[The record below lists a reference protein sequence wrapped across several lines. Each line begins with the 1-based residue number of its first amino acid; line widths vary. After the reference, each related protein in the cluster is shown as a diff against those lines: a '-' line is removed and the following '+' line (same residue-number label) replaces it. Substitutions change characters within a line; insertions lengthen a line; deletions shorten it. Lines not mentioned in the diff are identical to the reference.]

1 MGSMPEDGG
10 VWFRVWAPNA
20 ERVAVIGDF
29 DEWNEA
35 ADPMD
40 TEGEGVWSV
49 FVPGAAIGQE
59 YRYLLST
66 ESGELSRMDP
76 RAREVTSSAGNS
88 VVHDPEFAWTD
99 ETFEPPGVHELV
111 IYEMHVGTFH
121 DDPGGPPGTF
131 ARAIEKLPYLKAL
144 GINAVEVMPAAE
156 FAGGFSWGYNP
167 SHLFAIESEYGGP
180 YAFKEFVQEAHRMGI
195 AVILDVVYNHF
206 GPGDLDLWRFDGWNE
221 NDLGGIY
228 FYNDWRAGTPWGDT
242 RPDYRREEIRRFIR
256 DNAMMWLD
264 EYRVDGLRW
273 DMTAYIRNVNGRDND
288 PDGDIEEGWSLM
300 QGINEEIRT
309 SAPGKI
315 SIADAWEARK
325 RSALGAILVFT
336 APGIPM
342 IFQGQEFL
350 EDAWFQ
356 DKDPLDWS
364 RAETHE
370 GIVRLYRDLIGLR
383 RNAEGNTAG
392 LTGAYLHV
400 HHLDVENKVVAY
412 HRWAEGGPGDSVVIA
427 LNLANGAKR
436 GYEVGFPLPGE
447 WVVRFNGDWNG
458 YSEDFDDIG
467 GSGVAADP
475 DPLDELPCR
484 GLIDLAPYSGL
495 ILSQDRR
502 ENQAFF
508 HARFGIGRDPL
519 ESYRETI
526 EECMYPDVFSRKPVR
541 IAKAKKAVSDYR
553 KATGETVGEIDLMI
567 FFVESGNEFTL
578 DYGDIDEPFYNALN
592 SMYERAVKKVVKLP
606 ADQRA
611 AFKDRLK
618 RIMTSSSHIGW
629 GYHDELAG
637 DYYNAFPEDFED

>member
-1 MGSMPEDGG
+1 MMGSMPEDGG
-10 VWFRVWAPNA
+10 VRFRVWAPNA
-20 ERVAVIGDF
+20 DRVTVIGDF
-29 DEWNEA
+29 NEWNEA

-40 TEGEGVWSV
+40 AEGEGVWSV
-49 FVPGAAIGQE
+49 FVPDAATGQE
-59 YRYLLST
+59 YRYLLNT

-76 RAREVTSSAGNS
+76 RAREVTSSTGNS
-88 VVHDPEFAWTD
+88 VVHDPEFAWAD
-99 ETFEPPGVHELV
+99 ETFEPPGVHEIV

-180 YAFKEFVQEAHRMGI
+180 CAFKEFVQEAHRMGI

-228 FYNDWRAGTPWGDT
+228 FYNDWRAGTPWGNT
-242 RPDYRREEIRRFIR
+242 RPDYGREEVRRFIR

-315 SIADAWEARK
+315 SIAEDLQQNPFLVKDTADGGAGFCAQWDAGFVHPVRKTLKVAEDPRRDVSSVARALAGREDEDAFSRVVYTESHDEVANGKARLPEEISPGSADAWEARK
-325 RSALGAILVFT
+325 RSALGALLVFT

-364 RAETHE
+364 RAETHG

-383 RNAEGNTAG
+383 RNVEGKTAG
-392 LTGAYLHV
+392 LTGAHLHV
-400 HHLDVENKVVAY
+400 HHLDLENKFVAY
-412 HRWAEGGPGDSVVIA
+412 HRWADGGPSDSVVIA
-427 LNLANGAKR
+427 LNLANEAKE
-436 GYEVGFPLPGE
+436 GCEVGFPLPGE
-447 WVVRFNGDWNG
+447 WVVRFNSDWNG

-475 DPLDELPCR
+475 EPLDELPCR

-495 ILSQDRR
+495 ILSQDR
-502 ENQAFF
+502 
-508 HARFGIGRDPL
+508 
-519 ESYRETI
+519 
-526 EECMYPDVFSRKPVR
+526 
-541 IAKAKKAVSDYR
+541 
-553 KATGETVGEIDLMI
+553 
-567 FFVESGNEFTL
+567 
-578 DYGDIDEPFYNALN
+578 
-592 SMYERAVKKVVKLP
+592 
-606 ADQRA
+606 
-611 AFKDRLK
+611 
-618 RIMTSSSHIGW
+618 
-629 GYHDELAG
+629 
-637 DYYNAFPEDFED
+637 

>member
-1 MGSMPEDGG
+1 
-10 VWFRVWAPNA
+10 
-20 ERVAVIGDF
+20 
-29 DEWNEA
+29 
-35 ADPMD
+35 
-40 TEGEGVWSV
+40 
-49 FVPGAAIGQE
+49 
-59 YRYLLST
+59 
-66 ESGELSRMDP
+66 
-76 RAREVTSSAGNS
+76 
-88 VVHDPEFAWTD
+88 VHDPEFAWAD
-99 ETFEPPGVHELV
+99 DTFESPGVHELV

-180 YAFKEFVQEAHRMGI
+180 YAFREFVQEAHRMGI

-228 FYNDWRAGTPWGDT
+228 FYNDWRAGTPWGNT
-242 RPDYRREEIRRFIR
+242 RPDYGREEVRRFIR

-273 DMTAYIRNVNGRDND
+273 DMTSYIRNVNGRDND

-300 QGINEEIRT
+300 QGINEETRT

-315 SIADAWEARK
+315 SIAEDLQQNPFLVKDTAGGGAGFHAQWDAGFVHPVREALKVAEDPRRDVSSVARALAGREDEDAFSRVVYTESHDEVANGKARLPEEISPGSADTWEARK
-325 RSALGAILVFT
+325 RSALGALLVFT

-383 RNAEGNTAG
+383 RNVEANTAG
-392 LTGAYLHV
+392 LTGSHLHV
-400 HHLDVENKVVAY
+400 HHLDLENKVAAY
-412 HRWAEGGPGDSVVIA
+412 HRWAEGGPGDSVVVA
-427 LNLANGAKR
+427 LNLANEAKK
-436 GYEVGFPLPGE
+436 GCEVGFPLPGE
-447 WVVRFNGDWNG
+447 WVVRFNSDWKG

-467 GSGVAADP
+467 GSRVAADP
-475 DPLDELPCR
+475 EPLDGFPCR

-495 ILSQDRR
+495 ILSQDR
-502 ENQAFF
+502 
-508 HARFGIGRDPL
+508 
-519 ESYRETI
+519 
-526 EECMYPDVFSRKPVR
+526 
-541 IAKAKKAVSDYR
+541 
-553 KATGETVGEIDLMI
+553 
-567 FFVESGNEFTL
+567 
-578 DYGDIDEPFYNALN
+578 
-592 SMYERAVKKVVKLP
+592 
-606 ADQRA
+606 
-611 AFKDRLK
+611 
-618 RIMTSSSHIGW
+618 
-629 GYHDELAG
+629 
-637 DYYNAFPEDFED
+637 